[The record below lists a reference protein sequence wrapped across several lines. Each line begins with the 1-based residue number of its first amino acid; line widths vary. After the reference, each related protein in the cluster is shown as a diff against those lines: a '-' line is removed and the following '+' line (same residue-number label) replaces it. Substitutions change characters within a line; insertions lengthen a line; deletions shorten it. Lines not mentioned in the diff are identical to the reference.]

1 MDELNSRLVT
11 VMSET
16 SINRKVK
23 FRNCLGA
30 KPKLR
35 VKDNL
40 LIILMK
46 MRLCLVQQDLAD
58 RSEVSLLLVSRMFA
72 R

>member
-11 VMSET
+11 VMSKT
-16 SINRKVK
+16 SINRKVKK

-40 LIILMK
+40 YNNINEDETLF
-46 MRLCLVQQDLAD
+46 
-58 RSEVSLLLVSRMFA
+58 SRA
-72 R
+72 RYCRQI